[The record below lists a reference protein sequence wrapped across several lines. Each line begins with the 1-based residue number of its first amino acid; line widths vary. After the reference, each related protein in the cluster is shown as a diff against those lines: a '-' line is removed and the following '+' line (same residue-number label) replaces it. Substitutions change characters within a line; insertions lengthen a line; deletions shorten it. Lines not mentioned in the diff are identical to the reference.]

1 MRKWIIGALLVGLLS
16 GCAKKPEDQAAD
28 LLKSGDRGQAM
39 QFLQD
44 AESKNPE
51 NRAVHYL
58 LFVLDQFMV
67 SQGDPVQHDS
77 YLKSSISE
85 YDWISKD
92 AGIDPDYRNM
102 EDSIKA
108 KDASRAAYES
118 AYAVVFSR

>member
-1 MRKWIIGALLVGLLS
+1 
-16 GCAKKPEDQAAD
+16 
-28 LLKSGDRGQAM
+28 M

>member
-1 MRKWIIGALLVGLLS
+1 MRKWIIGAIVLGLLS
-16 GCAKKPEDQAAD
+16 GCAKKPEDQATD
-28 LLKSGDRGQAM
+28 LLKAGNRDQAM
-39 QFLQD
+39 QFLQG
-44 AESKNPE
+44 AEAKNPD

-67 SQGDPVQHDS
+67 SQGDPVQHDNF
-77 YLKSSISE
+77 LKSSISE

-108 KDASRAAYES
+108 KDASRTAYEN
-118 AYAVVFSR
+118 AYAAVFSR